1 MSMTRSTIRR
11 FAQPA
16 FTLLELLVVVAIIV
30 IALGLMVPS
39 YGRLIESA
47 NYASA
52 VNLVTATLG
61 NARAHAIQSGQH
73 TAVAFLFDV
82 ETERSTIVV
91 LEQLNSQGGT
101 LTTAGSGA
109 YASVMRPIPG
119 SVPEELPPGTGVYAL
134 AFTHVGT
141 TVAEQRLDSELW
153 HWYAGE
159 RIFHRNTDILPWI
172 FPRNDPLNFTPR
184 LKGRDGAF
192 VDPWAALD
200 GGTADLSPDDAR
212 DAVRHANSFCILF
225 SPDGSVV
232 TGAPIRGEETLDL
245 YIEYEDERTGL
256 SNAQLRNVDNN
267 RTFDPEKPRNPSD
280 PRGTANA
287 EIRLRAANMLAVVDI
302 NRLKTESGF
311 NQPWFQR
318 PELSRAPVSDQTV
331 LSNANVNAISAWID
345 DNAEI
350 VAFNR
355 YTGSVIKKQQQ

>member
-1 MSMTRSTIRR
+1 MTMPGSTIRR
-11 FAQPA
+11 ITRPA

-61 NARAHAIQSGQH
+61 NARAHAIRSGQH

-82 ETERSTIVV
+82 ETERTTIMV

-119 SVPEELPPGTGVYAL
+119 SVPEEMPQGTGVYAL

-141 TVAEQRLDSELW
+141 AAADQMLDATLP

-159 RIFHRNTDILPWI
+159 RIDHRNTEILPWI
-172 FPRNDPLNFTPR
+172 FPRNDARNFTPR
-184 LKGRDGAF
+184 LKNGDGSF
-192 VDPWAALD
+192 IDPWKALESSTPD
-200 GGTADLSPDDAR
+200 ISSDDAR
-212 DAVRHANSFCILF
+212 NAVRQAVSFCILF

-245 YIEYEDERTGL
+245 YIEYEDDRAGL
-256 SNAQLRNVDNN
+256 SNSQLRQVDNN
-267 RTFDPEKPRNPSD
+267 RTYDPQLYRDLQDTPNPEVRM
-280 PRGTANA
+280 RG
-287 EIRLRAANMLAVVDI
+287 AAMLAVVD
-302 NRLKTESGF
+302 LKTLKAETGF

-318 PELSRAPVSDQTV
+318 PTRSRASISDQTV
-331 LSNANVNAISAWID
+331 LSNANVSAISAWID
-345 DNAEI
+345 ENAEI
-350 VAFNR
+350 IAFNR
-355 YTGSVIKKQQQ
+355 YTGHVIRKQQR